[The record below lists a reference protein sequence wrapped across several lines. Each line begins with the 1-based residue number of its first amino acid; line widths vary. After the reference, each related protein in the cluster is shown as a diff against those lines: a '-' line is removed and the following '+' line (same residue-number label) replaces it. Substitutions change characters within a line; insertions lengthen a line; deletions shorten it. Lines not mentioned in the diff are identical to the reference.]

1 MIGYYDYTV
10 LLTYLSAASGLVG
23 IAVALTGQGR
33 PFLGMF
39 FLLFSGL
46 CDAFDGKVARTK
58 KDRTEQ
64 ENRYGIQIDSLADLI
79 AFGALPACL
88 GVSMFRRYTEAAGE
102 NKAYAFLLYAIAI
115 LYVLA
120 ALIRLAFYNVTEEER
135 QQTEKGVRKSYLGL
149 PVTTSCLI
157 FPLVMVLH
165 YIVPFDITPIYLTV
179 MLFTSFAFL
188 ARFSVTKPGWKGLL
202 IMVGIGVIEAALLIV
217 LYSIFPSRF

>member
-58 KDRTEQ
+58 KDRSEQ

-102 NKAYAFLLYAIAI
+102 NRAYAFLLYAIAI
-115 LYVLA
+115 IYVLA
-120 ALIRLAFYNVTEEER
+120 ALIRLAYYNVTEEER
-135 QQTEKGVRKSYLGL
+135 QQTETGVRKAYMGL

-157 FPLVMVLH
+157 FPLVMAL
-165 YIVPFDITPIYLTV
+165 YFIVPFDITPIYLIV
-179 MLFTSFAFL
+179 MLFTAIAFL
-188 ARFSVTKPGWKGLL
+188 ARVSIKKPGMKGVL

-217 LYSIFPSRF
+217 FSILLKAA